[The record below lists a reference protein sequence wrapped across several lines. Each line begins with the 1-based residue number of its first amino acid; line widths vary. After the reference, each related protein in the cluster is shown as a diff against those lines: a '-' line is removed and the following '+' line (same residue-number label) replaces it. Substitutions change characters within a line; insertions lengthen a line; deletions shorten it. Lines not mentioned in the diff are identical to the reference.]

1 MSEPYSHSVLLD
13 EKLCKGCTNCIK
25 KCPMEAIR
33 VQNGKAKILNDK
45 CIDCGECIRTCPYKA
60 KVAHTDSW
68 DLLAEFKYT
77 VALPAPSL
85 YMQFDA
91 NLYTRKHIIAALKAL
106 GFDYIY
112 EVARGAEIVTH
123 QSNAYLRAYR
133 GELPLISSACPAVV
147 RLIQLRFPNLIPN
160 LLPIKSPMEIA
171 AQNARREFCT
181 LYDVPPEEVGIFF
194 LSPCAAKMTSV
205 KAPLEVERSNVDGVI
220 PIKMVYFKLL
230 KQLAKMREEN
240 VDEILLQAGKYGVR
254 WASTGGEAL
263 AIDTKKVLYVDGIQ
277 NVVKILEDLEDDR
290 IKDID
295 FIETSACIGGCTGGP
310 LTVENLYVAKNRNR
324 QQMEDTPAFYH
335 QIEPEELLD
344 TAWEKPL
351 IHYDVSTLDPDMT
364 KAMEKLRK
372 MNEIYEKLPA
382 LDCGACGSPSC
393 RALAEDVVRGK
404 ARMTDCIFILRR
416 KIKRLA
422 NEMMMFDNGFTDGTE
437 EENEN
442 Q

>member
-1 MSEPYSHSVLLD
+1 
-13 EKLCKGCTNCIK
+13 
-25 KCPMEAIR
+25 
-33 VQNGKAKILNDK
+33 
-45 CIDCGECIRTCPYKA
+45 
-60 KVAHTDSW
+60 
-68 DLLAEFKYT
+68 
-77 VALPAPSL
+77 
-85 YMQFDA
+85 
-91 NLYTRKHIIAALKAL
+91 
-106 GFDYIY
+106 
-112 EVARGAEIVTH
+112 
-123 QSNAYLRAYR
+123 
-133 GELPLISSACPAVV
+133 
-147 RLIQLRFPNLIPN
+147 
-160 LLPIKSPMEIA
+160 MEIT

-220 PIKMVYFKLL
+220 PIKMVYFKLI

-263 AIDTKKVLYVDGIQ
+263 AIETKKVLYVDGIQ

-335 QIEPEELLD
+335 EIEPEELRD

-393 RALAEDVVRGK
+393 RALAEDVVR
-404 ARMTDCIFILRR
+404 R
-416 KIKRLA
+416 K
-422 NEMMMFDNGFTDGTE
+422 GTHDGLYFYPAQ
-437 EENEN
+437 EN
-442 Q
+442 